1 MELEYDRL
9 ETDPKQKK
17 NPKKTA
23 NIFSILSFWWVGQL
37 LDLGSKRSLENDDL
51 FPLLE
56 EDKTQTSTEK
66 LYRTWNEE
74 KGGASSEGA
83 SSGRRLFIAIIRA
96 FSFVDYLFIL
106 SVGLVTG
113 VCNVLQ
119 PVFLSMLL
127 PALMRYSTREAYVY
141 AAGICLSSFVRAIA
155 THQYRYHGDLM
166 ALRWKSATVGIVYRK
181 VSKLIYLAK
190 IQIRQG
196 LESATSLTDRVGNSF
211 LRQCLSG
218 NTPGCRQCRCK
229 DSSSYVHRQHFRLRS
244 LF

>member
-9 ETDPKQKK
+9 ETGPKPKK

-37 LDLGSKRSLENDDL
+37 LNLGSKRSLENEDL

-74 KGGASSEGA
+74 KSRSSSGRGASN
-83 SSGRRLFIAIIRA
+83 GRRLFKAIIRA
-96 FSFVDYLFIL
+96 FSVVDYLFIL
-106 SVGLVTG
+106 SVGLVPG

-119 PVFLSMLL
+119 PVFLSLLL
-127 PALMRYSTREAYVY
+127 PALINYRTNEAYIY
-141 AAGICLSSFVRAIA
+141 AAGICSSSFVRAIA

-166 ALRWKSATVGIVYRK
+166 ALRWKSATVGIVYKK
-181 VSKLIYLAK
+181 VS
-190 IQIRQG
+190 
-196 LESATSLTDRVGNSF
+196 
-211 LRQCLSG
+211 
-218 NTPGCRQCRCK
+218 
-229 DSSSYVHRQHFRLRS
+229 
-244 LF
+244 

>member
-56 EDKTQTSTEK
+56 EDKTQTSTEN

-74 KGGASSEGA
+74 KSRPSSEGA
-83 SSGRRLFIAIIRA
+83 SNGRRLFKAIIRA
-96 FSFVDYLFIL
+96 FSVVDYLFIL
-106 SVGLVTG
+106 SVGLVPG

-119 PVFLSMLL
+119 PVFLSLLL
-127 PALMRYSTREAYVY
+127 PALMKYSTKEAYIY
-141 AAGICLSSFVRAIA
+141 ATGICLSSFVRAIA

-181 VSKLIYLAK
+181 VSSLIYLVK
-190 IQIRQG
+190 IQIKHRVNHQQSVFG
-196 LESATSLTDRVGNSF
+196 LCVLSHQMRDSF
-211 LRQCLSG
+211 PRQCLEW
-218 NTPGCRQCRCK
+218 NTPCLSRVSMKR
-229 DSSSYVHRQHFRLRS
+229 
-244 LF
+244 

>member
-1 MELEYDRL
+1 MESEYDLL

-56 EDKTQTSTEK
+56 EDETQTSTEK

-74 KGGASSEGA
+74 KRRASSEQVA
-83 SSGRRLFIAIIRA
+83 NGRRLFKAIIRA

-106 SVGLVTG
+106 SVGLVPG

-119 PVFLSMLL
+119 PVFLSLLL
-127 PALMRYSTREAYVY
+127 PALMNYSTKEAYIY
-141 AAGICLSSFVRAIA
+141 ATGICLSSFVRAIA

-181 VSKLIYLAK
+181 VSKLIYLAE
-190 IQIRQG
+190 IQIR
-196 LESATSLTDRVGNSF
+196 
-211 LRQCLSG
+211 
-218 NTPGCRQCRCK
+218 
-229 DSSSYVHRQHFRLRS
+229 
-244 LF
+244 